1 MRVKQSVAQFRPPC
15 QCGAEEDN
23 VMHLPLPRRAL
34 IGAAALAPFGAVAQT
49 ARRAWPDRPVRFMQ
63 GFAAG
68 GATDIIARLIAPG
81 MAAEFGQP
89 VVVENRPGAGGTLA
103 AEALARAPKDG
114 TTLMLINNGF
124 AVSAALYRRLSYDPV
139 ADVEPVS
146 LVCSVGLVLLAG
158 PASAPDPIADFADLR
173 RRAQA
178 QPERLNVATV
188 GVGSTQHLV
197 AEAVQSAGGFKLTH
211 VPYRGTPAALV
222 GLANNEV
229 QLQVE
234 PISAVLGQIRGGAAR
249 PLAVTSKDRS
259 PLLPNVPTVGEL
271 LGQPDFDIQTW
282 YAVAA
287 PAGTPDDILQ
297 RIDEVTR
304 HVVALPDVRTRLIEL
319 GVTPRS
325 LGNRAEVRAMV
336 HAEIARWRGVVQAAR
351 IEQQ

>member
-1 MRVKQSVAQFRPPC
+1 M
-15 QCGAEEDN
+15 
-23 VMHLPLPRRAL
+23 PLPRRAL
-34 IGAAALAPFGAVAQT
+34 LGASLLPFAAAAQP
-49 ARRAWPDRPVRFMQ
+49 ARRWPDRPIRFLQ
-63 GFAAG
+63 GFGAG
-68 GATDIIARLIAPG
+68 GATDIIARLIAPA

-103 AEALARAPKDG
+103 AETLARAPKDG
-114 TTLMLINNGF
+114 HTLMLINNGF
-124 AVSAALYRRLSYDPV
+124 AVAAALYRRLPYDPV
-139 ADVEPVS
+139 ADIAPVS

-158 PASAPDPIADFADLR
+158 PTGGDAIADFVDLR

-197 AEAVQSAGGFKLTH
+197 AEAVQAAGGFRLTH

-222 GLANNEV
+222 GLRNGEV

-234 PISAVLGQIRGGAAR
+234 PISAVLGQIRDGGAR
-249 PLAVTSKDRS
+249 PLAVTSRERS
-259 PLLPNVPTVGEL
+259 ALLPEVPTVAEL

-287 PAGTPDDILQ
+287 PAGTPAEI
-297 RIDEVTR
+297 IDRVDAVTR
-304 HVVALPDVRTRLIEL
+304 QVTGTAEMRARLAEL
-319 GVTPRS
+319 GMAPRS
-325 LGNRAEVRAMV
+325 LPSPDDVRAMV
-336 HAEIARWRGVVQAAR
+336 HAEIARWQRVVQAAR

>member
-1 MRVKQSVAQFRPPC
+1 MTIA
-15 QCGAEEDN
+15 
-23 VMHLPLPRRAL
+23 RRAL
-34 IGAAALAPFGAVAQT
+34 LAAPLLTPLLAPGAAGAQA
-49 ARRAWPDRPVRFMQ
+49 ARRAWPDRPIRFLQ

-68 GATDIIARLIAPG
+68 GATDIIARMIAPA
-81 MAAEFGQP
+81 MAAELGQP

-114 TTLMLINNGF
+114 HTLMLINNGF
-124 AVSAALYRRLSYDPV
+124 AVSAALYRRLPYDPV
-139 ADVEPVS
+139 ADVAPVS

-158 PASAPDPIADFADLR
+158 PAGGDAIGDFADLR

-197 AEAVQSAGGFKLTH
+197 AEAVQAAAGFRLTH

-222 GLANNEV
+222 GLRNGEV
-229 QLQVE
+229 QVQVE
-234 PISAVLGQIRGGAAR
+234 PISAVLGQIRDGGAR
-249 PLAVTSKDRS
+249 PLAVTSRERS
-259 PLLPNVPTVGEL
+259 ALLPEVPTIAEL

-287 PAGTPDDILQ
+287 PAGTPPEIIA
-297 RIDEVTR
+297 RVDEVTR
-304 HVVALPDVRTRLIEL
+304 QVTGTAEMRARLAEL
-319 GVTPRS
+319 GLAPRS
-325 LGNRAEVRAMV
+325 LASPEAVRAMV
-336 HAEIARWRGVVQAAR
+336 HAEIARWQRVVETAR

>member
-1 MRVKQSVAQFRPPC
+1 MTIA
-15 QCGAEEDN
+15 
-23 VMHLPLPRRAL
+23 RRAL
-34 IGAAALAPFGAVAQT
+34 LAAPLLTPLLAPGAAGAQA
-49 ARRAWPDRPVRFMQ
+49 ARRAWPDRPIRFLQ

-68 GATDIIARLIAPG
+68 GATDIIARMIAPA
-81 MAAEFGQP
+81 MAAELGQP

-114 TTLMLINNGF
+114 HTLMLINNGF
-124 AVSAALYRRLSYDPV
+124 AVSAALYRRLPYDPV
-139 ADVEPVS
+139 ADVAPVS

-158 PASAPDPIADFADLR
+158 PAGGDAIGDFADLR

-197 AEAVQSAGGFKLTH
+197 AEAVQAAAGFRLTH

-222 GLANNEV
+222 GLRNGEV
-229 QLQVE
+229 QVQVE
-234 PISAVLGQIRGGAAR
+234 PISAVLGQIRDGGAR
-249 PLAVTSKDRS
+249 PLAVTSRERS
-259 PLLPNVPTVGEL
+259 ALLPDVPTIAEL

-287 PAGTPDDILQ
+287 PAGTPPEIIA
-297 RIDEVTR
+297 RVDEVTR
-304 HVVALPDVRTRLIEL
+304 QVTGTAEMRARLAEL
-319 GVTPRS
+319 GLAPRS
-325 LGNRAEVRAMV
+325 LASPEAVRAMV
-336 HAEIARWRGVVQAAR
+336 HAEIARWQRVVETAR